1 MVHWPSLVGP
11 SSVVALHF
19 AALEAAVAAT
29 TAIAHV
35 GSAGDAA
42 LPAMPVG
49 GRLVAMAVGS
59 EAGSN
64 FTLQVTIDGT
74 PDTTVT
80 VTVDSAAEYQV
91 WPSEVT
97 FTKGQ
102 VVGVNCIADTTS
114 KDVDILLFVEL
125 DWNED

>member
-1 MVHWPSLVGP
+1 MHWPSLVSP
-11 SSVVALHF
+11 VSVIPLHF

-29 TAIAHV
+29 TAVPHV

-49 GRLVAMAVGS
+49 GRIVAMAVGC

-74 PDTTVT
+74 ADTTVT
-80 VTVDSAAEYQV
+80 VTVNSAAEYQV

-102 VVGVNCIADTTS
+102 TVGVNVIADTTS
-114 KDVDILLFVEL
+114 KDLNIVLFVAL

>member
-1 MVHWPSLVGP
+1 MRWESKIAPVSLVP
-11 SSVVALHF
+11 LHF

-49 GRLVAMAVGS
+49 GRIVAMAVGC

-74 PDTTVT
+74 PDTEVT
-80 VTVDSAAEYQV
+80 VTVNEANEYQV

-97 FTKGQ
+97 FVKGQ
-102 VVGVNCIADTTS
+102 TIGVNCIADTTS
-114 KDVDILLFVEL
+114 KDVDVLVFVAL